1 VSGWESSAETARRE
15 AADARW
21 AASRRLVRRSKL
33 IVPANVP
40 RFVDRAHLRG
50 ADAIMLDLEDS
61 IPASEKAAARAG
73 LAAAVASV
81 GRGGADVVVRI
92 NKPYDLAL
100 ADLDAA
106 VAPGV
111 DTICL
116 PKAESGRE
124 VEMLDALIATRERA
138 RGLPPGA
145 IRLAITVESALGLGR
160 VDEILQASP
169 RVSTVDVGAED
180 FTRDLDVEPTRSGH
194 ELLVA
199 RQLVVQAARRAGV
212 QALGMATTL
221 ANYTDLDALR
231 ASIVQAREMGFRG
244 AGCIHPAQ
252 VGPLNELFA
261 PPLERVERARR
272 VLALYDQAL
281 AQGRASASI
290 DGEMIDVPVADRARA
305 IVERA
310 EAIGARDAAKRAA
323 LDALPG

>member
-1 VSGWESSAETARRE
+1 VSGWESAAETRRRE
-15 AADARW
+15 AVDARW
-21 AASRRLVRRSKL
+21 AAARKLVRRSKL
-33 IVPANVP
+33 IVPTNVP

-61 IPASEKAAARAG
+61 IPAAEKAAARAA
-73 LAAAVASV
+73 LPEAVAKVS
-81 GRGGADVVVRI
+81 RGGADVVVRI

-100 ADLDAA
+100 ADLEAA

-124 VEMLDALIATRERA
+124 IEMLDALLSARERA

-145 IRLAITVESALGLGR
+145 IRLAVTIESALGLGR
-160 VDEILQASP
+160 VDEILQASE
-169 RVSTVDVGAED
+169 RISTVDVGAED

-221 ANYTDLDALR
+221 ANYTDLDALGS
-231 ASIVQAREMGFRG
+231 SIVQAREMGFRG

-252 VGPLNELFA
+252 VGPLNELFV
-261 PPLERVERARR
+261 PPPDRVERARR
-272 VLALYDQAL
+272 VLDVYDQAV

-290 DGEMIDVPVADRARA
+290 DGEMIDVPVAERARA
-305 IVERA
+305 IVARSD
-310 EAIGARDAAKRAA
+310 AIAAHDARKRAA
-323 LDALPG
+323 LATVEG